1 VRVLIYSPAFFP
13 SVGGLEEV
21 VGLLAAEL
29 HRAGDTVCVVS
40 TTPYDRPEPFP
51 FAVVRRPGPLE
62 LLRRVHACDVLFQA
76 NVSLK
81 GLWPLLLVRR
91 PYVVSHHSWYRQPD
105 GGLSWRDRLKRAVH
119 RRATASIA
127 VSRAMADDLGPPAT
141 VIENPYRDDL
151 FTADSTVPRD
161 GELLFVGR
169 LVSDKGCDLLL
180 DALGILQ
187 DRGTAPALTVVGS
200 GPEAQPL
207 ARRAAALGLTKQ
219 VRFTGRCTGEE
230 LRTLFRRHRWL
241 VVPSRYNEPFGVVA
255 LEGLACGCA
264 VIGSAGGGL
273 VEAIGPG
280 GWTFPNGDTAAL
292 ADLIERV
299 AGGELPTP
307 DRDAVA
313 RHLARH
319 TSRRV
324 GDAYRTV
331 LAAAA
336 HRTTEPNRPDRQ

>member
-1 VRVLIYSPAFFP
+1 MRVLIYSPAFYP

-21 VGLLAAEL
+21 VGLLATEL

-40 TTPYDRPEPFP
+40 TTPHDGPEPFP

-62 LLRRVHACDVLFQA
+62 LLRRVRDCEVFLQA

-105 GGLSWRDRLKRAVH
+105 GDLSWRDRLKRIVAH
-119 RRATASIA
+119 RAAASIA
-127 VSRAMADDLGPPAT
+127 VSRAMADDLGDPTT

-151 FTADSTVPRD
+151 FAPDAAVPRD

-180 DALGILQ
+180 DALGILHR
-187 DRGTAPALTVVGS
+187 RGTTPALTVVGS
-200 GPEAQPL
+200 GPEAEPL
-207 ARRAAALGLTKQ
+207 ARRAAALGLGER
-219 VRFTGRCTGEE
+219 VRFVGRRTGEE
-230 LRTLFRRHRWL
+230 LRTELCRHRWL

-273 VEAIGPG
+273 ADAIGPG

-292 ADLIERV
+292 AALIERATRGAV
-299 AGGELPTP
+299 PAP
-307 DRDAVA
+307 DPAAVA

-324 GDAYRTV
+324 ADAYRSV
-331 LAAAA
+331 LAAAVHPTA
-336 HRTTEPNRPDRQ
+336 EPDRPNRR